1 MSLKDGN
8 QFIFVGRPAMTGK
21 GDELRSKFIQEA
33 KRKNRLQRRNNAM
46 AEINK
51 LLKDRTTVECRCR
64 MAIVPRA
71 PSQSLARKTG
81 EPKIEAPVAHL
92 VHCPFYNRHILS
104 DGPLITGGSVHDL
117 GSWIF
122 DPMIPINERISKLR
136 VREIV
141 SFASKHIFPNIR
153 SLDLPDLY
161 RTWAI
166 PFDDDELKLFT
177 LLWSTKYHEGVL
189 RLTYGAP
196 EDSAGLKEQLTLKGL
211 TLRALRKEV
220 GSFTGQKPIDSI
232 IRCIFVLAVNGSV
245 SERIYREPSPFA
257 PLFTGLHGIEVYGSR
272 DYDPLHWKVMYQL
285 LEKHGGI
292 EALRLFALAWQV
304 SVADLLHAAHTIR
317 KPLYPMVDIYGQ
329 RLELDPPLVLFTPY
343 GCGQN
348 ATSPKPGSGF
358 NELLFM
364 EPPVY
369 QKHVAVFSHV
379 GELSYVM
386 DYMSTRPCDPR
397 LLDVLAD
404 SRDLVHHRL
413 FSLPN
418 EHDTPDQILQLEVQ
432 SNSDTRERSMKIY
445 LICRLAM
452 LLYATHVTF
461 PLPRPTVVRGRLLR
475 SLCPRLQSIVGQD
488 CSSPLLLWC
497 TCLALIAL
505 DGTGASDE
513 LFVMFKNLCRNLQ
526 VTSLEKLLRILR
538 SFAWVD
544 SAVQHRYAK
553 MKGFFMANHE
563 DRRK

>member
-1 MSLKDGN
+1 MAPEGEN
-8 QFIFVGRPAMTGK
+8 QFVFVGRPALAGK
-21 GDELRSKFIQEA
+21 GDAIRSKFVQETL
-33 KRKNRLQRRNNAM
+33 RRNRLQRRNNAV
-46 AEINK
+46 ADINK
-51 LLKDRTTVECRCR
+51 LLKERTTAECRCR
-64 MAIVPRA
+64 MAIVPLA
-71 PSQSLARKTG
+71 SSQSLARKTCA
-81 EPKIEAPVAHL
+81 PKNEGTMADL
-92 VHCPFYNRHILS
+92 VRCPFHNKHIRT
-104 DGPLITGGSVHDL
+104 DGRLLTSGSVHDL
-117 GSWIF
+117 GSGIF
-122 DPMIPINERISKLR
+122 DPMIPINERTLKLR

-141 SFASKHIFPNIR
+141 SFANRHIFPNIR

-161 RTWAI
+161 RTWAF

-196 EDSAGLKEQLTLKGL
+196 EDPAGLKEQLTLKGL

-220 GSFTGQKPIDSI
+220 RSYTGQKPVDSI
-232 IRCIFVLAVNGSV
+232 IRCIFVLAVNGAV
-245 SERIYREPSPFA
+245 SERIYREPSPFV
-257 PLFTGLHGIEVYGSR
+257 PMFIGLHGIEVYGSR
-272 DYDPLHWKVMYQL
+272 DYDPLHWKVMHQL

-329 RLELDPPLVLFTPY
+329 QLDLDPPLVLFTPY
-343 GCGQN
+343 GFGDSQN
-348 ATSPKPGSGF
+348 SATSQKPGSGF

-369 QKHVAVFSHV
+369 QKLVTVLSHV

-386 DYMSTRPCDPR
+386 DCMSTQPYDPR
-397 LLDVLAD
+397 LLDVLGD

-413 FSLPN
+413 FMPN

-432 SNSDTRERSMKIY
+432 SHSDTHEQCMNLY
-445 LICRLAM
+445 LICHLAM

-461 PLPRPTVVRGRLLR
+461 PLPRPTVVRGTLLR
-475 SLCPRLQSIVGQD
+475 SLCPRLQSTIGQD

-497 TCLALIAL
+497 TSLALIAL
-505 DGTGASDE
+505 DGTGPSDE
-513 LFVMFKNLCRNLQ
+513 ILILFKNLCRNLQ
-526 VTSLEKLLRILR
+526 VSSLEKLLSILR

-544 SAVQHRYAK
+544 SAVLHHYASI
-553 MKGFFMANHE
+553 GTYFCG
-563 DRRK
+563 DS

>member
-1 MSLKDGN
+1 
-8 QFIFVGRPAMTGK
+8 
-21 GDELRSKFIQEA
+21 
-33 KRKNRLQRRNNAM
+33 
-46 AEINK
+46 
-51 LLKDRTTVECRCR
+51 
-64 MAIVPRA
+64 MAIVPPSA
-71 PSQSLARKTG
+71 SQSLARKTR
-81 EPKIEAPVAHL
+81 EPKIEGPMAHL
-92 VHCPFYNRHILS
+92 VRCPFYNRHIRS
-104 DGPLITGGSVHDL
+104 DGPLLTGGSVHDL
-117 GSWIF
+117 GSGIF

-161 RTWAI
+161 RTWAV
-166 PFDDDELKLFT
+166 PFDDDELKLLT
-177 LLWSTKYHEGVL
+177 LLWSSKYHEGVL

-220 GSFTGQKPIDSI
+220 GSYTGQKPVDSI
-232 IRCIFVLAVNGSV
+232 IRCIFVLAVNGTV

-257 PLFTGLHGIEVYGSR
+257 PMFTGLHGMEVYGSR
-272 DYDPLHWKVMYQL
+272 DYDLLHWKVMYQL

-317 KPLYPMVDIYGQ
+317 KPLYPMVDIYGK

-343 GCGQN
+343 GCGDSHNN
-348 ATSPKPGSGF
+348 ATSQKPGSGF

-369 QKHVAVFSHV
+369 QKLVTVLSHV

-386 DYMSTRPCDPR
+386 DYMSTQPYDPR

-432 SNSDTRERSMKIY
+432 SNSDTHGRSMNLY
-445 LICRLAM
+445 LICHLAM

-461 PLPRPTVVRGRLLR
+461 PLPRPTVVRGLLLR

-497 TCLALIAL
+497 TSLALIAL
-505 DGTGASDE
+505 DGTGPSDE
-513 LFVMFKNLCRNLQ
+513 ILVRFKNLCRNLQ

-538 SFAWVD
+538 SFAWAD
-544 SAVQHRYAK
+544 SAVQHHHAK
-553 MKGFFMANHE
+553 MKGFFLANYE
-563 DRRK
+563 GRLK